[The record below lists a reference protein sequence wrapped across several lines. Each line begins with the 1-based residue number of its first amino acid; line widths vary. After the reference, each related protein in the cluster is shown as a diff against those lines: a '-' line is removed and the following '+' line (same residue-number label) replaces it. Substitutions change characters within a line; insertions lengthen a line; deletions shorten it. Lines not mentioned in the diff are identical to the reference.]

1 MNASS
6 LKLGFIGLGIMGAP
20 MCGHLIAAG
29 HQLFVNTVGKV
40 PANIADTSATSAR
53 PLAVWPSAPTSSS
66 SWCPTLPTWRRCCSV
81 KTAWQQA

>member
-40 PANIADTSATSAR
+40 PANIAEASATQCTTAR
-53 PLAVWPSAPTSSS
+53 VWPSAPTSSS
-66 SWCPTLPTWRRCCSV
+66 SWCPTPRRGEGAV
-81 KTAWQQA
+81 R

>member
-40 PANIADTSATSAR
+40 PANMPIPAPPSAP
-53 PLAVWPSAPTSSS
+53 PLAVWPSAPTSSF
-66 SWCPTLPTWRRCCSV
+66 
-81 KTAWQQA
+81 